1 MNQFAGNISIRNNLK
16 KILIIQ
22 TAFIGDVILATSAV
36 ETIKNSLPHCEID
49 FVLRKG
55 NEELLAENPHIS
67 RLIIWNKKNGKY
79 RSLIEVIKEIRKV
92 KYDAVINF
100 QRFASSGFMTWRSK
114 SAVKCGYSN
123 NPLSFFFTHKIK
135 HDLKSGKHEIERN
148 LDLLKTVLSD
158 LILQKPKIFTSE
170 KTKEKIS
177 ALTFSKSYVVMAPSS
192 VWFTK
197 QLPENKWV
205 ELIQKQHFNYTVYL
219 IGAPGD
225 KEMLERIKMSSGN
238 NQVEN
243 LAGKLSLTESAELI
257 RNARMTY
264 VNDSAP
270 LHLASAMNAPVTAY
284 FCSTVPEFGF
294 GPLSEHSVIVQT
306 DQKLSC
312 RPCGLHGYKQ
322 CPKGHFNCGNQIS
335 IIP

>member
-1 MNQFAGNISIRNNLK
+1 MPDCK
-16 KILIIQ
+16 
-22 TAFIGDVILATSAV
+22 
-36 ETIKNSLPHCEID
+36 ID

-55 NEELLAENPHIS
+55 NEELLLDNPNIS
-67 RLIIWNKKNGKY
+67 RLIIWDKKNGKY
-79 RSLIEVIKEIRKV
+79 RSLIRTITEIRKE
-92 KYDAVINF
+92 KYDAVFNF
-100 QRFASSGFMTWRSK
+100 QRFASSGFMTLRSR

-135 HDLKSGKHEIERN
+135 HDLLSGKHETERN
-148 LDLLKTVLSD
+148 LEVLKTVLPD
-158 LILQKPKIFTSE
+158 LLLQKPKICTTE
-170 KTKEKIS
+170 KIKEKI
-177 ALTFSKSYVVMAPSS
+177 AQLTYSKSYVVMAPSS

-225 KEMLERIKMSSGN
+225 KELLERIKVNSGN
-238 NQVEN
+238 DQVEN
-243 LAGKLSLTESAELI
+243 LAGKLTLTESAELI
-257 RNARMTY
+257 KNARMAY

-294 GPLSEHSVIVQT
+294 GPLSEHSVIVET
-306 DQKLSC
+306 NEKLSC
-312 RPCGLHGYKQ
+312 RPCGLHGHKQ
-322 CPKGHFNCGNQIS
+322 CPLGHFNCGNQIS